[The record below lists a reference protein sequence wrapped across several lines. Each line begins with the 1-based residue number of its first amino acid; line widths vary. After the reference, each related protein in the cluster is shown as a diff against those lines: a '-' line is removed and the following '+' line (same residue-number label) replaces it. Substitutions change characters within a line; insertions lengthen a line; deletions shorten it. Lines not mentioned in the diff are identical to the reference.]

1 MAKEEFLLSTFLF
14 SVVLAVLVHAVRQE
28 KSKIQK
34 LGRIKYVYFVGN
46 MIVYIDSP
54 NLNLKVNSQ
63 SSFYLSCQF
72 ILSVS
77 PSLKVLHFTR
87 SPPSPTPCPLPSPW
101 LHLPHPTRGEEVPGP
116 SPRPF
121 LFAVTPLNS
130 SHLMTSNTVHV
141 LTSNIV
147 PTSYLKLFRIFK
159 WCSLPPLQLIL
170 NYQSSKPSTV
180 FLFHLLQKPDALH

>member
-1 MAKEEFLLSTFLF
+1 
-14 SVVLAVLVHAVRQE
+14 
-28 KSKIQK
+28 
-34 LGRIKYVYFVGN
+34 

-159 WCSLPPLQLIL
+159 WCSLPLLQLIL
-170 NYQSSKPSTV
+170 NYQSSKPSIF
-180 FLFHLLQKPDALH
+180 FLFHMLQKPDALH